1 MTETAPPALHAVSG
15 PRRPAASGPTPIDI
29 GRVMRVLAAAGLA
42 ASLVA
47 CASSGAGR
55 RADARPSS
63 SASPSSSPAW
73 ETDGP
78 GASPPAD
85 LASIPDAEP
94 VVEPMRSGAM
104 RPYEV
109 LGRTYTPITE
119 DVPVVE
125 RGLASWYG
133 RKFQGR
139 PTASGERYD
148 MYAMTAA
155 HPTLPLPSYVR
166 VRNPAN
172 QREVIVRINDR
183 GPFHPGRIIDLSYTA
198 AWKLDLLRGVA
209 PVEIERITNR
219 EIQAG
224 TWRRG
229 APAGGVT
236 VAAVRPETVRRGR
249 AAVPV
254 QPYPPGTPAAAAT
267 APTMA
272 VAAPLPVSATTP
284 AVPSPP
290 LPGSAA
296 VPATPSWPSPGN
308 EAPSIATPLPVAAP
322 APVSVTALPAVDAR
336 PVAVASGYWVQLGA
350 FRYRD
355 GAENFQR
362 QVVADVGWIA
372 SALSVR
378 SDAELHRLQA
388 GPYADRDEAAG
399 VAQRL
404 RESLQLVP
412 VIVERR

>member
-1 MTETAPPALHAVSG
+1 MTTYVALSSPFRSARMVDGARAIRLLTVVGMAV
-15 PRRPAASGPTPIDI
+15 
-29 GRVMRVLAAAGLA
+29 L
-42 ASLVA
+42 LVA
-47 CASSGAGR
+47 CASSGSR
-55 RADARPSS
+55 RSASARPG
-63 SASPSSSPAW
+63 AAPSW

-78 GASPPAD
+78 GLSPPAD

-94 VVEPMRSGAM
+94 SIEPMRSGAM

-109 LGRTYTPITE
+109 QGRTYTPITE
-119 DVPVVE
+119 DVPLAE

-139 PTASGERYD
+139 ATASGERYD

-219 EIQAG
+219 EILAG
-224 TWRRG
+224 SWRRG
-229 APAGGVT
+229 TQSTLIAS
-236 VAAVRPETVRRGR
+236 RGTTR
-249 AAVPV
+249 AAPIASAAAISAPTNLAQPMPVPIAA
-254 QPYPPGTPAAAAT
+254 PSAKSITAPISAPITAPAAAPIVAPAT
-267 APTMA
+267 AQVPVV
-272 VAAPLPVSATTP
+272 VAALPP
-284 AVPSPP
+284 
-290 LPGSAA
+290 
-296 VPATPSWPSPGN
+296 
-308 EAPSIATPLPVAAP
+308 
-322 APVSVTALPAVDAR
+322 SVTTQSTPMTAGES
-336 PVAVASGYWVQLGA
+336 SGYWVQLGA

-355 GAENFQR
+355 GAESFQR
-362 QVVADVGWIA
+362 QVVADLAWIA
-372 SALSVR
+372 PALSVR
-378 SDAELHRLQA
+378 SDAQLHRLQA
-388 GPYADRDEAAG
+388 GPYAERDQATD